1 MNRPCLT
8 SGRAGAEEDVV
19 LVDAAG
25 QPVASGGAG
34 PSGGADAVA
43 VELRGP
49 AGAVIR

>member
-19 LVDAAG
+19 LMDAAG
-25 QPVASGGAG
+25 QPVACDG